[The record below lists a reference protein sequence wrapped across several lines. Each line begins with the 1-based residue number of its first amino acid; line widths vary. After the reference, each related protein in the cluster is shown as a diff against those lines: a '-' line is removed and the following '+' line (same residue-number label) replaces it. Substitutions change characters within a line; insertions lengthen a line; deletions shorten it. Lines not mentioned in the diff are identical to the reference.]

1 MTMLKRIILIAS
13 AFLCCFGAGAAS
25 VKNYTLV
32 SPDGKLEVRTQ
43 VGKTVSWSLVVDGK
57 EIVSP
62 SPLSIT
68 LSDGTVWG
76 EGSRFLRRY
85 TKTVDNTVKT
95 VVYKKAEVRDHYN
108 ELMLCF
114 KGFNIEFRA
123 YDEGAAYR
131 FVAKSDKPLT
141 VKAEKAEFRFAGDW
155 EGFIPYV
162 RVKGGFDEQFH
173 SSFQFHNSFENIY
186 TRERLSAWQKDRM
199 CFLPLLVDA
208 GGLKVCITESDLLN
222 YPGMYLL
229 GKKGSST
236 LDGVFAPY
244 PTEWKIG
251 GASNRELLRT
261 AWDDCIAKVPGD
273 MTFPWRVFGIARQ
286 DSDLLESDIV
296 YNTARP
302 SAEGAD
308 WSWVRPGLV
317 SWDWWC
323 DWNIFGVD
331 FKAGINNETYEYFI
345 DFAAE
350 NGLPY
355 AILDLGWYVENLCD
369 LFKVVPEIDL
379 PRLVAYGRKKGV
391 DLFLWAA
398 VSAFDKDMDA
408 ICRHYS
414 EMGIKGFKIDFMNA
428 DDQLMVNFYQRA
440 AEAAAKYKLVLDFHG
455 AFKPAGI
462 NRTYPN
468 VLNIEGVYGLENVKW
483 IKTTV
488 MPEYDVTIPYIR
500 MFAGPMDYTQGATIN
515 STRAKYQPDREKP
528 MSQGTRCHQIAEYVV
543 FDAPLGMLCDSP
555 SRYRK
560 EQECTALIAS
570 IPTVWDDVVAL
581 GGEVGKSVAV
591 ARRSGADWYI
601 GALTNWDER
610 DMELKLD
617 FLPAGLWKVTVFQDG
632 VNAEKSPCDYA
643 VKRFNASSGDTLKI
657 HLASGGGWFAK
668 FEK

>member
-1 MTMLKRIILIAS
+1 MNRRLITALAAIALAFTAS
-13 AFLCCFGAGAAS
+13 AAS
-25 VKNYTLV
+25 VKNFTLA
-32 SPDGKLEVRTQ
+32 SPDGKLEIRAQ
-43 VGKTVSWSLVVDGK
+43 VGKTVSWSLAVDGK

-62 SPLSIT
+62 SPLSMT

-76 EGSRFLRRY
+76 EGSRFLRKY

-131 FVAKSDKPLT
+131 FVAKSDKPLV
-141 VKAEKAEFRFAGDW
+141 VKAEKAEYRFAEDW
-155 EGFIPYV
+155 EAVIPYT
-162 RVKGGFDEQFH
+162 RDKGTIKE
-173 SSFQFHNSFENIY
+173 QFHNSFENIY
-186 TRERLSAWQKDRM
+186 TRARLSSWQKDRM

-208 GGLKVCITESDLLN
+208 GQVKVCITESDLLD

-236 LDGVFAPY
+236 LEGLFAPY

-251 GASNRELLRT
+251 GAANRELFRT
-261 AWDDCIAKVPGD
+261 AWVDCIAKVPGD
-273 MTFPWRVFGIARQ
+273 MTFPWRLFGIARQ
-286 DSDLLESDIV
+286 DGDLLESDLV

-331 FKAGINNETYEYFI
+331 FKAGINNETYEHFI

-355 AILDLGWYVENLCD
+355 IILDEGWSVRNLCD

-379 PRLVAYGRKKGV
+379 PRLVAYGKKKGV
-391 DLFLWAA
+391 GLILWAA

-408 ICRHYS
+408 ICRHSS
-414 EMGIKGFKIDFMNA
+414 EMGIKGFKIDFMNS
-428 DDQLMVNFYQRA
+428 DDQPMVHFYQRA
-440 AEAAAKYKLVLDFHG
+440 AEVAARYKLVLDFHG

-468 VLNIEGVYGLENVKW
+468 VLNFEGVYGLEQVKW

-500 MFAGPMDYTQGATIN
+500 MFAGPMDYTQGATLN
-515 STRAKYQPDREKP
+515 STRAKYQPDNSAP

-555 SRYRK
+555 TRYRK
-560 EQECTALIAS
+560 EQEYTDVLAS
-570 IPTVWDDVVAL
+570 MPVVWDDVVAL

-591 ARRSGADWYI
+591 ARRSGAKWYV
-601 GALTNWDER
+601 GALTNWDKR

-617 FLPAGLWKVTVFQDG
+617 FLPAGSWKVTVFQDG
-632 VNAEKSPCDYA
+632 VNAEKTPCDYA
-643 VKRFNASSGDTLKI
+643 VRRFNVSSGDTLKI
-657 HLASGGGWFAK
+657 HLASGGGWFARI
-668 FEK
+668 ER